1 MSIGDSNSTRQIYM
15 GSIISYLLVFLNIG
29 LGLIYTP
36 WILREIGDSA
46 YGLYTLAGSIT
57 AMFLMD
63 FGMSAAITRFLAYY
77 RAREDIKSES
87 EIFTIIVK
95 LYALIVCVIAVI
107 FVVLYF
113 NIDHI
118 YANLTPSELTSFKV
132 VYAITAIFV
141 TICFPVNVCNG
152 VLNAFEEYIA
162 LKVSD
167 VFNKVGCVIVT
178 IIVLQLHGGLYAL
191 VLIAG
196 LFNLITFVYKM
207 IAVYKKTR
215 VVFLPHYFDKKRL
228 QEIFSFSF
236 WSTIS
241 SLAQQMIFNVMPTIL
256 AMISSTAVITMY
268 GFTRVIEGYIAT
280 ITGAINGLFLPRIS
294 RVIGESND
302 AHEVLP
308 LMIRVGRINQS
319 IILLMFLGFLFVGQD
334 FVILWLGEDYSQ
346 LYICML
352 LMIAPYCISS
362 SQQIATNSLI
372 ALNKIKYTAGI
383 NMVTGI
389 INLCVV
395 YLITPQFG
403 VTGVCFSICLTF
415 LLRIFLDNIVFVK
428 VLKINIAK
436 FFVECHIR
444 LIPAIMLTLAS
455 AYLYTSKISICFGN
469 KIAWSILIIKAFGV
483 VVVFVALM
491 WGLGWNK
498 TEKQMFASMFKA
510 MLSKLK
516 K

>member
-1 MSIGDSNSTRQIYM
+1 MSAGDSNSTRQIYM

-36 WILREIGDSA
+36 WILREIGDSV

-77 RAREDIKSES
+77 RARNDVKSEN

-95 LYALIVCVIAVI
+95 LYLIIVCVVAVI
-107 FVVLYF
+107 FFILFF
-113 NIDHI
+113 NINHI
-118 YANLTPSELTSFKV
+118 YANLTTSELASFKV
-132 VYAITAIFV
+132 VYAITAVFV
-141 TICFPVNVCNG
+141 TVCFPVNVCNG
-152 VLNAFEEYIA
+152 VLNAFEEYIS
-162 LKVSD
+162 LKISD

-178 IIVLQLHGGLYAL
+178 IIALQLHGGLYAL
-191 VLIAG
+191 VLISG
-196 LFNLITFVYKM
+196 VFNLITFAYKM
-207 IAVYKKTR
+207 IAVYKKTNL
-215 VVFLPHYFDKKRL
+215 VFLPHYFDRNRL
-228 QEIFSFSF
+228 KEIFSFSM

-268 GFTRVIEGYIAT
+268 GFARVIEGYIAT

-294 RVIGESND
+294 RVIGESDD

-334 FVILWLGEDYSQ
+334 FVILWLGEEYSQ

-352 LMIAPYCISS
+352 LMIAPYCILS

-389 INLCVV
+389 FNLCVV
-395 YLITPQFG
+395 YWITPKFG
-403 VTGVCFSICLTF
+403 VTGVCLSISLTF
-415 LLRIFLDNIVFVK
+415 FLRILLHNIIFVK

-444 LIPAIMLTLAS
+444 LIPATMLTVVS
-455 AYLYTSKISICFGN
+455 AYLYTSRISVYFGN
-469 KIAWSILIIKAFGV
+469 EITWSILILKALGV
-483 VVVFVALM
+483 TVAFVAIM
-491 WGLGWNK
+491 WFLGWSK
-498 TEKQMFASMFKA
+498 TEKQIFTSMFNA
-510 MLSKLK
+510 LLSKLK